1 VTIRNWKIFKLLL
14 RVRDKFRQRQ
24 EIVELEARV
33 YRCETIM
40 ETVRAFDDKE
50 PELKLQEKDASHDC
64 EEKIPSLPDV
74 EEETQRT
81 DNEVSVA
88 ILKSFRTPNNEL
100 LLKEIERDF
109 VLGKYLEE
117 ANNDPILALAY
128 AKGHVAF
135 QTRIRSSEVATF
147 SERSFLGKASLP
159 LVLIIVTALA
169 GNLVGTILQK
179 QAFERNKQFE
189 VKLERLR
196 EAEKTTSNLIVSL
209 GEITPKIERD
219 EETKTLNW
227 NPKGTLQR
235 YRHDLEKVRNMAQGL
250 DGNHD
255 IEEKLESANDEL
267 NRYIECLGE
276 NAADESTIG
285 TKNLTC
291 SRNFKLGPF
300 RELQDSISLALI
312 GFLSS

>member
-1 VTIRNWKIFKLLL
+1 MTMRNWKISKLLL
-14 RVRDKFRQRQ
+14 SLRDKFRQRQ
-24 EIVELEARV
+24 EIAKLEAKV

-40 ETVRAFDDKE
+40 DTVLAFDDNE
-50 PELKLQEKDASHDC
+50 PELKLQEKEASDDC
-64 EEKIPSLPDV
+64 EERKRLLPDV
-74 EEETQRT
+74 EGEPRRT
-81 DNEVSVA
+81 DDEVSLA
-88 ILKSFRTPNNEL
+88 ILERVRTSNNEL
-100 LLKEIERDF
+100 LLKEIEKDP
-109 VLGKYLEE
+109 VLKKYLEE
-117 ANNDPILALAY
+117 ANNDPFLALAY
-128 AKGHVAF
+128 AKGEVAF

-147 SERSFLGKASLP
+147 SERSFLGKAMLP

-196 EAEKTTSNLIVSL
+196 EAEKTASNLIVSL

-227 NPKGTLQR
+227 NPKGTLER
-235 YRHDLEKVRNMAQGL
+235 YRRDLERIRSMAQGL
-250 DGNHD
+250 DGNHN
-255 IEEKLESANDEL
+255 IEVKLEIANDEL
-267 NRYIECLGE
+267 NRYIECLGGT
-276 NAADESTIG
+276 AIAESTA
-285 TKNLTC
+285 C
-291 SRNFKLGPF
+291 SRNFKLLPF